1 MTAEQGL
8 RNYEIGTYTAHHRAD
23 ARREYIIQLQ
33 VCRDCHEVHWIR
45 WIHSAARAHASQ
57 VCRPASNAALCLRG
71 GAVTHIHSEA
81 MRTCAEVERP
91 GVGRLVTAGCRRSP
105 RHQGCDVGG

>member
-1 MTAEQGL
+1 M
-8 RNYEIGTYTAHHRAD
+8 RFIGYD
-23 ARREYIIQLQ
+23 GFIRR
-33 VCRDCHEVHWIR
+33 
-45 WIHSAARAHASQ
+45 RAHASQ

-91 GVGRLVTAGCRRSP
+91 GVAALLLLVADAHLAIKVAMLVDELASANVLLG
-105 RHQGCDVGG
+105 